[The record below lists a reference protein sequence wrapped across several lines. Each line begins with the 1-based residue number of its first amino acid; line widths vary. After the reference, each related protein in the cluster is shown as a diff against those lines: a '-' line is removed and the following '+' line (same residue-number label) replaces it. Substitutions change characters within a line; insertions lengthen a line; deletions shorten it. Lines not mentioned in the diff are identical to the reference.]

1 VNAAGCTRDLF
12 AHWRG
17 EGRGRG
23 ARGEGRGARG
33 EGRGARGEGRGAR
46 GEGESARRTR
56 DWHILGRPR
65 QGGHRQVALLG
76 LAHARLEALEGG
88 LEGGKHLVRVR
99 VRARARVS
107 A

>member
-1 VNAAGCTRDLF
+1 MNAAGCTRDLF

-17 EGRGRG
+17 EGRGVR
-23 ARGEGRGARG
+23 ARAR
-33 EGRGARGEGRGAR
+33 ARGEGRGAR

-99 VRARARVS
+99 VRARARVRV
-107 A
+107 